1 MGTGRTSKEVSLRDR
16 GHSGHFIVHEPRR
29 QLLAIEVG
37 FDHVYPSV
45 DTRRLFNA
53 SSPPDSSEQ
62 RGVLPSSPLLSSPS

>member
-1 MGTGRTSKEVSLRDR
+1 GEHRKRLASETEGIMVISQY
-16 GHSGHFIVHEPRR
+16 HESRQ
-29 QLLAIEVG
+29 QLLARVVG
-37 FDHVYPSV
+37 FDHVYPFV